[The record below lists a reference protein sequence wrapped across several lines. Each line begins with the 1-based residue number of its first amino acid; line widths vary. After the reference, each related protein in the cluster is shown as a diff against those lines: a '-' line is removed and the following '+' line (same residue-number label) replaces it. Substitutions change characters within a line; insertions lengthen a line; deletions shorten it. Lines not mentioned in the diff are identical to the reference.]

1 MDYAK
6 WSFWLMI
13 GNILLVFLAGI
24 LLKRRSEAPK
34 NLPVVS
40 HEQDRIYDV

>member
-6 WSFWLMI
+6 WTFYVMI
-13 GNILLVFLAGI
+13 GDILLLFLAGI
-24 LLKRRSEAPK
+24 LLKRRSEALMK

-40 HEQDRIYDV
+40 HERVE